1 MVTDNPPEQEL
12 STAEKLNLETARIPW
27 SELQRLYARGVVMVV
42 SPDIDL
48 VSVGAAF
55 VDDKAELVKGWLESN
70 QLRKA
75 TDEDAKA
82 WFEADASLW
91 AVAAAP
97 WVLVQPEAS

>member
-1 MVTDNPPEQEL
+1 MATDNLKEQEFT
-12 STAEKLNLETARIPW
+12 TAEKLNLETAQIPW
-27 SELQRLYARGVVMVV
+27 SELQRLYARGVVLVV
-42 SPDIDL
+42 SPDVDL
-48 VSVGAAF
+48 VTVGAAF

-75 TDEDAKA
+75 TDDDAKA
-82 WFEADASLW
+82 WFEADASVW